1 MANEKLIAG
10 AVMILLN
17 LVVLSPIATS
27 MVEGAVDD
35 NFETYPH
42 DSACDNEDCT
52 KANADWASSTSERS
66 YYAWNLTNADEVMTG
81 SDPVY
86 EKLGPFVYDIE
97 VTRNIIDFDKS
108 AGTLTYD
115 ESKVY
120 TCSAGS
126 PNDCNTEITQLN
138 IPFQPQVVGATGL
151 AISGIMDLTK
161 AAFAAGAINNEM
173 TSFSAGKVT
182 AEWVANTMA
191 GGYVAFTDGQTMDAA
206 NASTAIGISWYDQ
219 FDAFFAASNTSGMN
233 NMPGFPPTVTYTQ
246 AIQGQQ
252 AEAGGVT
259 FTGNASITDL
269 TYAFDSAVMPTGE
282 DVSLTGMVGVMV
294 LAGHC
299 NAFQTATYDEVM
311 ADAGNGFANVGTMQ
325 RASIWGFTVMA
336 SETMPDI
343 NATIA
348 NDWAVCF
355 GIGGMFANVFG
366 GGDDDW
372 FMDQSGTAVDASTRM
387 MNYLG
392 VDIDNA
398 VAMNLLFGGQDTATP
413 TGLLATNEDSTAFGI
428 AAFAGMNTTT
438 AMTTYGLNGS
448 QYAAVGG
455 WVLGWLTSASSLPL
469 ILLGGTG
476 SLTAEQFVNISFG
489 AEDPVNGGYL
499 ENSLNMDGMWGNPP
513 FTAAAPAV
521 ELSEAQS
528 GNVLYGGLGL
538 TTSTGAT
545 VFLYGELTG
554 MTPPINFTTMS
565 AGEPMPWN
573 NQTIAAL
580 YGIDTNAADAMRYLM
595 MNAIYGQFVP
605 GYLLSLGSSGPY
617 MTMPLN
623 NWLYGWFDPISLMVA
638 DDQTAPSAGWAKLE
652 TNETYYG
659 SGGVSTGPA
668 SVYTICTGHNADC
681 EKGEAVS
688 EDGSNELSWHNST
701 MAVATFGL
709 IGVETLDGTTGGFLT
724 GSGDKVNAAGY
735 AISDVTCEGTA
746 EVKGIPVDECSA
758 TVDPTTRPITAKL
771 IKSYTLLDAMTPAL
785 PVYFGSDISLQSE
798 DLSGLIISGSST
810 STFYLDTRTGID
822 LASTPTMQDLQP
834 VFQIVQSSEIEDDD
848 AAEMESAIVEN
859 QAYMSWWTNF
869 DTGFDYVALL
879 LYIGGLALVVIHFVN
894 ATSKDE
900 SFATSEAESTDDGED
915 ESTDDDESETADA

>member
-66 YYAWNLTNADEVMTG
+66 YYAWNLTNAGEVMTG

-120 TCSAGS
+120 TCSADS
-126 PNDCNTEITQLN
+126 DYDCNTEITQLN
-138 IPFQPQVVGATGL
+138 IPFQPQVVGATSL
-151 AISGIMDLTK
+151 AINGIMDLTK
-161 AAFAAGAINNEM
+161 AGFAASVMGTQME
-173 TSFSAGKVT
+173 SFSAGKAT
-182 AEWVANTMA
+182 ADGLATSYGGIQA
-191 GGYVAFTDGQTMDAA
+191 GALTGGAAVDATT
-206 NASTAIGISWYDQ
+206 ASIMIGTGWYDAY
-219 FDAFFAASNTSGMN
+219 DAYFALINGSGMN
-233 NMPGFPPTVTYTQ
+233 NMTGMGETITYTQ
-246 AIQGQQ
+246 AIQGLQ
-252 AEAGGVT
+252 AAEGAVT
-259 FTGNASITDL
+259 FAGNLSISNL

-282 DVSLTGMVGVMV
+282 DASLTSMQGVLL

-299 NAFQTATYDEVM
+299 DAHPTATYAEVM
-311 ADAGNGFANVGTMQ
+311 ADAANGFANIGTMQ
-325 RASIWGFTVMA
+325 RAHIWQFTAMA
-336 SETMPDI
+336 DETTPDI

-348 NDWAVCF
+348 NDWAICY
-355 GIGGMFANVFG
+355 GIGGTFSTIHG
-366 GGDDDW
+366 GGDDGWYADAN
-372 FMDQSGTAVDASTRM
+372 AVDASTRIK
-387 MNYLG
+387 NLLG
-392 VDIDNA
+392 VEIDNN
-398 VAMNLLFGGQDTATP
+398 VAMNLLFGGQDTASP
-413 TGLLATNEDSTAFGI
+413 TGLLATNEDTTAFGI
-428 AAFAGMNTTT
+428 AAFAGMDAAT
-438 AMTTYGLNGS
+438 AMTTYGLSES
-448 QYAAVGG
+448 QYAAVGA

-469 ILLGGTG
+469 ILLGGSGTL
-476 SLTAEQFVNISFG
+476 SAEQFVNISFG

-499 ENSLNMDGMWGNPP
+499 ENSLNMGGIWGMPP

-595 MNAIYGQFVP
+595 MNAIYGEFVP
-605 GYLLSLGSSGPY
+605 GYLLSLGSNGPY

-638 DDQTAPSAGWAKLE
+638 DDPTAPSAGWAKLE

-688 EDGSNELSWHNST
+688 EDGSNELSWHNAT

-724 GSGDKVNAAGY
+724 GSGDKVNTGGY
-735 AISDVTCEGTA
+735 AIADVTCDGTA
-746 EVKGIPVDECSA
+746 EVKDIPVDECSA
-758 TVDPTTRPITAKL
+758 TVDPTARPITAKL

-785 PVYFGSDISLQSE
+785 PVYFGSEISLQSE
-798 DLSGLIISGSST
+798 DLSGLIISGSSV
-810 STFYLDTRTGID
+810 STFYLDTRTGVD

-848 AAEMESAIVEN
+848 AADMESAIVDN

-894 ATSKDE
+894 ASKDE
-900 SFATSEAESTDDGED
+900 SFETSEAESTDDD
-915 ESTDDDESETADA
+915 ESDSTDA

>member
-42 DSACDNEDCT
+42 DSACENEDCT

-66 YYAWNLTNADEVMTG
+66 YFAWNLTNAGEVMAG

-120 TCSAGS
+120 TCSADS

-138 IPFQPQVVGATGL
+138 IPFQPQVVGATSL
-151 AISGIMDLTK
+151 AINGIMDLTK
-161 AAFAAGAINNEM
+161 AGFAASVMGTQME
-173 TSFSAGKVT
+173 SFSAGKAT
-182 AEWVANTMA
+182 ADGLATSYGGIQA
-191 GGYVAFTDGQTMDAA
+191 GALTGGAAVDATT
-206 NASTAIGISWYDQ
+206 ASIMIGTGWYDAY
-219 FDAFFAASNTSGMN
+219 DAYFALINGSGMN
-233 NMPGFPPTVTYTQ
+233 NMTGMGETITYTQ
-246 AIQGQQ
+246 AIQGLQ
-252 AEAGGVT
+252 AAEGAVT
-259 FTGNASITDL
+259 FAGNLSISNL

-282 DVSLTGMVGVMV
+282 DASLTSMQGVLL

-299 NAFQTATYDEVM
+299 DAHPTATYAEVM
-311 ADAGNGFANVGTMQ
+311 ADAANGFANIGTMQ
-325 RASIWGFTVMA
+325 RAHIWQFTAMA
-336 SETMPDI
+336 DETTPDI

-348 NDWAVCF
+348 NDWAICY
-355 GIGGMFANVFG
+355 GIGGTFSTIHG
-366 GGDDDW
+366 GGDDGWYADAN
-372 FMDQSGTAVDASTRM
+372 AVDASTRIK
-387 MNYLG
+387 NLLG
-392 VDIDNA
+392 VEIDNN
-398 VAMNLLFGGQDTATP
+398 VAMNLLFGGQDTASP
-413 TGLLATNEDSTAFGI
+413 TGLLATNEDTTAFGI
-428 AAFAGMNTTT
+428 AAFAGMDAAT
-438 AMTTYGLNGS
+438 AMTTYGLSES
-448 QYAAVGG
+448 QYAAVGA

-469 ILLGGTG
+469 ILLGGSGTL
-476 SLTAEQFVNISFG
+476 SAEQFVNISFG

-499 ENSLNMDGMWGNPP
+499 ENSLNMGGIWGMPP

-595 MNAIYGQFVP
+595 MNAIYGEFVP
-605 GYLLSLGSSGPY
+605 GYLLSLGSNGPY

-638 DDQTAPSAGWAKLE
+638 DDPTAPSAGWAKLE

-688 EDGSNELSWHNST
+688 EDGSNELSWHNAT

-724 GSGDKVNAAGY
+724 GSGDKVNTGGY
-735 AISDVTCEGTA
+735 AIADVTCDGTA
-746 EVKGIPVDECSA
+746 EVKDIPVDECSA
-758 TVDPTTRPITAKL
+758 TVDPTARPITAKL

-785 PVYFGSDISLQSE
+785 PVYFGSEISLQSE
-798 DLSGLIISGSST
+798 DLSGLIISGSSV
-810 STFYLDTRTGID
+810 STFYLDTRTGVD

-848 AAEMESAIVEN
+848 AADMESAIVDN

-894 ATSKDE
+894 ASKDE
-900 SFATSEAESTDDGED
+900 SFETSEAESTDDD
-915 ESTDDDESETADA
+915 ESDSTDA